1 MKIIAP
7 APVIFLLT
15 VIVGFILHY
24 FVHIYVFA
32 SSMLTSILS
41 AILFMAGVLIAG
53 WALQTMSAANVSPNP
68 YTPTARLI
76 VSGPYQYSR
85 NPMYL
90 SITLVYLAIALM
102 VNSLWFF
109 MLLIPMLILVWRGII
124 QREEI
129 FLETAFGEQ
138 YKNYKKRVRCWL

>member
-24 FVHIYVFA
+24 FIPIYFFA

-53 WALQTMSAANVSPNP
+53 WALKTMSAANVSPNP

-90 SITLVYLAIALM
+90 SITLVYLAIAMM

-129 FLETAFGEQ
+129 FLEAAFGEQ

>member
-24 FVHIYVFA
+24 FVPIYVFA

-129 FLETAFGEQ
+129 FLEAAFGEQ